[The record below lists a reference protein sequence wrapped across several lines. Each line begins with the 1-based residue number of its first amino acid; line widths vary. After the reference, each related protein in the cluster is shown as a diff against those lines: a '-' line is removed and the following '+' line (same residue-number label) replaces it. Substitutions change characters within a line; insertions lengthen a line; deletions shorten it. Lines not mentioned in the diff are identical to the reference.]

1 MKSAGNGSAR
11 HAVTRRKK
19 DSYEKTAHSYLFKD
33 CGGFAHCFG
42 GTKDKV
48 RSFVPPIF
56 RVDLNK
62 IERAL
67 IKKLTLFLI

>member
-11 HAVTRRKK
+11 RAVAPAVTRRKK
-19 DSYEKTAHSYLFKD
+19 DSYETPTPYYLCKD

-48 RSFVPPIF
+48 RSFVAPIF
-56 RVDLNK
+56 TVGPFEMMRIFINVHY
-62 IERAL
+62 
-67 IKKLTLFLI
+67 